1 MEKIDVKLFRDQ
13 ISTAFNAY
21 DFKKKGYLTLKE
33 LRSFVDHIRGS
44 IGLLKADDQIF
55 DTIHNIIDDDH
66 SGTIELDELFQN
78 MKKIMPVISQCGEE
92 MQKTI
97 RKAFGDF
104 DINSSGFLEKPEL
117 KLLFNLTADKLNVER
132 PTNWQIDYIISLI
145 DEDSNCKVDLEE
157 MTTSYRLVTQELIK
171 NKKLKRK
178 SKTGDFFK
186 EVANPD

>member
-55 DTIHNIIDDDH
+55 DTIHNIIDDDN

-92 MQKTI
+92 MEKTI

-104 DINSSGFLEKPEL
+104 DINSSGYLEKPEL

>member
-1 MEKIDVKLFRDQ
+1 
-13 ISTAFNAY
+13 
-21 DFKKKGYLTLKE
+21 
-33 LRSFVDHIRGS
+33 VDHIRGS
-44 IGLLKADDQIF
+44 IGLLKADNQIF
-55 DTIHNIIDDDH
+55 DTIYNIIDDDH
-66 SGTIELDELFQN
+66 SGTIELDELLQN

-92 MQKTI
+92 MEKTI

-104 DINSSGFLEKPEL
+104 DINGSGYLEKPEL

-145 DEDSNCKVDLEE
+145 DNDGNCKVDLNE
-157 MTTSYRLVTQELIK
+157 MTMSYRLVTQELIK